1 MTATSNST
9 ADARQIVQRIAFS
22 ILFTISLAHLL
33 NDMLQA
39 VVPSVYPL
47 IKNRFNLTFSQ
58 IGLITLTYQLT
69 ASLLQPFVGF
79 YTDRRP
85 RPYSLV
91 VGMGFTLLGLFA
103 VSLAGSFL
111 TVLLSVSLI
120 GIGSSIFHPDS
131 SKVAHL
137 ASGGKKGL
145 AQSIFQCLCFR

>member
-9 ADARQIVQRIAFS
+9 ADARQIVQRTAFS

-111 TVLLSVSLI
+111 TVLFSVSLL

-145 AQSIFQCLCFR
+145 EPPIC